1 VAFRAFQPE
10 SEFERQLVDA
20 LSEVGIQVVPG
31 FRVKTGDN
39 RWFQTDIYI
48 SSPQRAVV
56 EIKSLGLRSAR
67 MVLSQARSQME
78 AVRKAFEDQVICI
91 VVLFGSEQP
100 KDITAEEADWLEIVA
115 APGEDGALVAART
128 IRDRLFGP
136 IPADRLA
143 MLSSEQ
149 LADSL
154 PGTGPLADV
163 LVNFRTRIPDE
174 AFQVLRLEGEN
185 FFREYASGHYTT
197 SALCVGRMLEFVVYT
212 LAKAWNVPISKRTI
226 KLLEDLEGKF
236 NALSKSIVE
245 YAYAESASE
254 KEKAEGILRKEVANF
269 NASLAESTMLL
280 HRDHEK
286 IDTDYPIN
294 ILSILRDIRK
304 RFARIETVRKEVDV
318 LAKGSLIADV
328 QSMRNR
334 AAHADTSG
342 TRTEYDQ
349 ADIDSM
355 LENLRAILFHLGNI
369 ADAIDREPA

>member
-1 VAFRAFQPE
+1 MTSRAFQPD

-56 EIKSLGLRSAR
+56 EIKSLGLRSAG

-91 VVLFGSEQP
+91 VVLIGSEQS
-100 KDITAEEADWLEIVA
+100 KDITGEEADWLEVVA
-115 APGEDGALVAART
+115 APGEDGALFAARK
-128 IRDRLFGP
+128 IRDRLFAP
-136 IPADRLA
+136 LPADRLA

-149 LADSL
+149 LADPL
-154 PGTGPLADV
+154 PETGPLADV
-163 LVNFRTRIPDE
+163 LVNFRTRISDE

-185 FFREYASGHYTT
+185 FFREYTSGHYTT

-212 LAKAWNVPISKRTI
+212 LAKAWNVPINKRTI
-226 KLLEDLEGKF
+226 RLLEELEGKF

-245 YAYAESASE
+245 FAYAESASE
-254 KEKAEGILRKEVANF
+254 KEKAEAKLQTEIGDF
-269 NASLAESTMLL
+269 NSSLAKSAMLL
-280 HRDHEK
+280 HKDHER

-304 RFARIETVRKEVDV
+304 RFAKIETVRKEVDV
-318 LAKGSLIADV
+318 LATGSLIAHV

-342 TRTEYDQ
+342 TRTEYGRE
-349 ADIDSM
+349 DIDSM
-355 LENLRAILFHLGNI
+355 LENLRSILFHLGNI
-369 ADAIDREPA
+369 ADAIDRESA